1 MVGGQYICCNGR
13 WILARFAGPSPK
25 LIELEVMNNTL
36 PRLARAMVLLA
47 ASALAVPG
55 QAAELARTIATVKGS
70 VVGVGTFLKTRSPST
85 MFNGTGF
92 VVEDGLSVITN
103 AHVVPELLDSE
114 KREELGIVIA
124 RGSEVEFRPATVV
137 ALDRAHDLAHLR
149 ISGAP
154 LPVLKLGDSANAVEG
169 QELAFTGFPLGMVLG
184 LHPATHRALLAAIT
198 PIVMPSLSSRT
209 LDAKT
214 IVQLQRAPF
223 QIFQLDGTVY
233 PGNSGSPVYDPASGT
248 VLAVIN
254 MTFVKGLKESAITN
268 PSGISYAI
276 PVNYVRDLL
285 QRKSP

>member
-1 MVGGQYICCNGR
+1 
-13 WILARFAGPSPK
+13 
-25 LIELEVMNNTL
+25 MNNFL
-36 PRLARAMVLLA
+36 PRAARALVLLA
-47 ASALAVPG
+47 VWALAIPG
-55 QAAELARTIATVKGS
+55 QAAELPRTIATVKGS

-114 KREELGIVIA
+114 KRETLGIVIA
-124 RGSEVEFRPATVV
+124 RGNDIEFRPATVV
-137 ALDRAHDLAHLR
+137 AVDRAHDLAHLR
-149 ISGAP
+149 IDGAP
-154 LPVLKLGDSANAVEG
+154 LPALKLGDSAAAVEG

-184 LHPATHRALLAAIT
+184 LHPATHRALLSAIT
-198 PIVMPSLSSRT
+198 PIVMPSLTSRT
-209 LDAKT
+209 LDARM
-214 IVQLQRAPF
+214 IAQLQRAPF
-223 QIFQLDGTVY
+223 SIFQLDGTVY

-254 MTFVKGLKESAITN
+254 MTFVKGLKENAITN

-276 PVNYVRDLL
+276 PINYVRDLL